1 MNGNHYFEM
10 ARDGQISN
18 FNVTARLG
26 KKDRVVHHPITF
38 KSKYTYI
45 GLPQLK
51 AYSTMN
57 LYFQFKT
64 LETDGLLLFNAGK
77 NQDFIALELV
87 SGHLNYIFNLGDG
100 PRKVRSNTRT
110 TLNDNRW
117 HAITIGRPSL
127 RQHTLMV
134 DDMLATVASTGLNV
148 HLDLE
153 GLLFLGGVRTDMY
166 DALPKLIQSRHGFE
180 GCIASLDLNG
190 ETLDPSGSDALIPS
204 TLVSKGCAGPVTKC
218 SSTACANRGI
228 CVQMWNSYTCDCD
241 MTSYS
246 GPTCADGN
254 GKYLLTRLEPIL
266 PNLRLP
272 TQRSNI

>member
-1 MNGNHYFEM
+1 MNGNNYFEM

-18 FNVTARLG
+18 FKVTAKFG
-26 KKDRVVHHPITF
+26 KKDRIIHHPVTF
-38 KSKYTYI
+38 KSRHTFI

-64 LETDGLLLFNAGK
+64 LESDGLILYNAGK
-77 NQDFIALELV
+77 NQDFIAIELIN
-87 SGHLNYIFNLGDG
+87 GHLNYVFNMGDG
-100 PRKVRSNTRT
+100 PRTVKSNTRT

-117 HAITIGRPSL
+117 HAITIGRPSI
-127 RQHTLMV
+127 RHHTLMV
-134 DDMLATVASTGLNV
+134 DDMLATVASSGSNV
-148 HLDLE
+148 HLDLD
-153 GLLFLGGVRTDMY
+153 GILYLGGVRNEMY
-166 DALPKLIQSRHGFE
+166 DSLPKLIQSKHGFE

-204 TLVSKGCAGPVTKC
+204 TLVEKGCSGPLTKC
-218 SSTACANRGI
+218 TNSACSNRGI
-228 CVQMWNSYTCDCD
+228 CVQMWNSYSCDCD

-254 GKYLLTRLEPIL
+254 GKY
-266 PNLRLP
+266 
-272 TQRSNI
+272 